1 MSGDCLYFQ
10 SIIKELNP
18 EDKNSGD
25 CCSWDM
31 VSCDKDGYIEKL
43 DFSKY
48 KITLKGPFPQSVA
61 FFSHLKEFS
70 IHGQKGINEIY
81 QLNTDSL
88 EKIDLSDSGM
98 SSPNFPSWL
107 YDAPKVKEL
116 DISGTQITGVPQRE
130 FKSQFK
136 QCNFANTPICGS
148 YETSPYNFIP
158 DACKTSCTKG
168 GSVSN
173 NSSGS
178 SSGGTKIWPFILIGV
193 IALLLV
199 GLGAFLYL
207 KKVKKDNEFDYDE
220 YTPKPEPKKD
230 NKIKREDSVEI
241 TVNENIPFTP
251 SSPVANVPAAAA
263 ATAAAATAATATAAT
278 AVNKQNNSTDNNNN
292 NGNVSIDHEQSY
304 QPHPSIYN
312 TMIEDAD
319 SDEEANKSNNAVN
332 VPIVPTDIKN
342 NGIQNQ
348 APELLRRKSSKKSPI
363 NNNSNIV
370 ETSTQPQ
377 PQTQQQIQPQAPVVP
392 QQQEE
397 LYIANWD
404 YQPTLPDELA
414 LTAGDVIE
422 IERKFDDG
430 WCTGYN
436 RRTNQSGIVPLCYL
450 MEYKE

>member
-31 VSCDKDGYIEKL
+31 VTCDKGGYIEKL

-70 IHGQKGINEIY
+70 IHGQKGINDIY

-136 QCNFANTPICGS
+136 QCNFANTPICGT
-148 YETSPYNFIP
+148 YETSPYDFIP
-158 DACKTSCTKG
+158 DACKTSCSKG
-168 GSVSN
+168 GTVSN
-173 NSSGS
+173 SSS
-178 SSGGTKIWPFILIGV
+178 SSGGGGTKVWPFILIGV

-230 NKIKREDSVEI
+230 NKIKREDSIEI

-251 SSPVANVPAAAA
+251 SSPAANVPAAA
-263 ATAAAATAATATAAT
+263 TATATAA
-278 AVNKQNNSTDNNNN
+278 VNKQNDSIANNN

-312 TMIEDAD
+312 TMINDAD
-319 SDEEANKSNNAVN
+319 SDEEVNKSNNAVN
-332 VPIVPTDIKN
+332 VPIVQTPDVNN
-342 NGIQNQ
+342 NGNQNQ
-348 APELLRRKSSKKSPI
+348 VPELLRRKSSKKNPV
-363 NNNSNIV
+363 NSKGNTIV
-370 ETSTQPQ
+370 EASTQPLPQPQ
-377 PQTQQQIQPQAPVVP
+377 PQESVVP

-404 YQPTLPDELA
+404 YQPTLSDELA

-422 IERKFDDG
+422 IRKKFDDG
-430 WCTGYN
+430 WCSGYN
-436 RRTNQSGIVPLCYL
+436 RRTNQTGIVPLCYL
-450 MEYKE
+450 MKYNE

>member
-31 VSCDKDGYIEKL
+31 VTCDKGGYIEKL

-70 IHGQKGINEIY
+70 IHGQKGINDIY

-230 NKIKREDSVEI
+230 NKIKREDSIEI

-251 SSPVANVPAAAA
+251 SSPAANVPAAA
-263 ATAAAATAATATAAT
+263 TATATAA
-278 AVNKQNNSTDNNNN
+278 VNKQNDSIANNN

-312 TMIEDAD
+312 TMINDAD
-319 SDEEANKSNNAVN
+319 SDEEVNKSNNAVN
-332 VPIVPTDIKN
+332 VPIVQTPDVNN
-342 NGIQNQ
+342 NGNQNQ
-348 APELLRRKSSKKSPI
+348 VPELLRRKSSKKNPV
-363 NNNSNIV
+363 NSKGNTIV
-370 ETSTQPQ
+370 EASTQPLPQPQ
-377 PQTQQQIQPQAPVVP
+377 PQESVVP

-404 YQPTLPDELA
+404 YQPTLSDELA

-422 IERKFDDG
+422 IRKKFDDG
-430 WCTGYN
+430 WCSGYN
-436 RRTNQSGIVPLCYL
+436 RRTNQTGIVPLCYL
-450 MEYKE
+450 MKYNE

>member
-31 VSCDKDGYIEKL
+31 VTCDKGGYIEKL

-70 IHGQKGINEIY
+70 IHGQKGINDIY

-230 NKIKREDSVEI
+230 NKIKREDSIEI

-251 SSPVANVPAAAA
+251 SSPAANVPAAA
-263 ATAAAATAATATAAT
+263 TATATAA
-278 AVNKQNNSTDNNNN
+278 VNKQNDSIANNN

-312 TMIEDAD
+312 TMINDLILMKKLI
-319 SDEEANKSNNAVN
+319 NL
-332 VPIVPTDIKN
+332 IM
-342 NGIQNQ
+342 
-348 APELLRRKSSKKSPI
+348 LLMF
-363 NNNSNIV
+363 
-370 ETSTQPQ
+370 Q
-377 PQTQQQIQPQAPVVP
+377 
-392 QQQEE
+392 
-397 LYIANWD
+397 
-404 YQPTLPDELA
+404 
-414 LTAGDVIE
+414 
-422 IERKFDDG
+422 
-430 WCTGYN
+430 
-436 RRTNQSGIVPLCYL
+436 
-450 MEYKE
+450 

>member
-31 VSCDKDGYIEKL
+31 VTCDKGGYIEKL

-70 IHGQKGINEIY
+70 IHGQKGINDIY

-136 QCNFANTPICGS
+136 QCNFANTPICGT
-148 YETSPYNFIP
+148 YETSPYDFIP
-158 DACKTSCTKG
+158 DACKTSCSKG
-168 GSVSN
+168 GTVSN
-173 NSSGS
+173 SSS
-178 SSGGTKIWPFILIGV
+178 SSGGGGTKVWPFILIGV

-230 NKIKREDSVEI
+230 NKIKREDSIEI

-251 SSPVANVPAAAA
+251 SSPAANVPAAAA
-263 ATAAAATAATATAAT
+263 ATATA
-278 AVNKQNNSTDNNNN
+278 AVNKQNDSIANNN

-312 TMIEDAD
+312 TMINDAD
-319 SDEEANKSNNAVN
+319 SDEEVNKSNNAVN
-332 VPIVPTDIKN
+332 VPIVQTPDVNN
-342 NGIQNQ
+342 NGNQNQ
-348 APELLRRKSSKKSPI
+348 VPELLRRKSSKKNPV
-363 NNNSNIV
+363 NSKGNTIV
-370 ETSTQPQ
+370 EASTQPLPQPQ
-377 PQTQQQIQPQAPVVP
+377 PQESVVP

-404 YQPTLPDELA
+404 YQPTLSDELA

-422 IERKFDDG
+422 IRKKFDDG
-430 WCTGYN
+430 WCSGYN
-436 RRTNQSGIVPLCYL
+436 RRTNQTGIVPLCYL
-450 MEYKE
+450 MEYNE

>member
-230 NKIKREDSVEI
+230 NKIKREDSIEI

-251 SSPVANVPAAAA
+251 SSPAANVPAAA
-263 ATAAAATAATATAAT
+263 TATATAA
-278 AVNKQNNSTDNNNN
+278 VNKQNDSIANNN

-312 TMIEDAD
+312 TMINDAD
-319 SDEEANKSNNAVN
+319 SDEEVNKSNNAVN
-332 VPIVPTDIKN
+332 VPIVQTPDVNN
-342 NGIQNQ
+342 NGNQNQ
-348 APELLRRKSSKKSPI
+348 VPELLRRKSSKKNPV
-363 NNNSNIV
+363 NSKGNTIV
-370 ETSTQPQ
+370 EASTQPLPQPQ
-377 PQTQQQIQPQAPVVP
+377 PQESVVP

-404 YQPTLPDELA
+404 YQPTLSDELA

-422 IERKFDDG
+422 IRKKFDDG
-430 WCTGYN
+430 WCSGYN
-436 RRTNQSGIVPLCYL
+436 RRTNQTGIVPLCYL
-450 MEYKE
+450 MKYNE